1 VGLMQQACFEF
12 DAQSEDWGASAPM
25 LEQCDEPK
33 PVAGES
39 DVNDHGRT
47 VLVNWVGTGATLRA
61 HDGLCPDGDSFW
73 APNLLL
79 IQSKLLAGFDVGID
93 RLAVTSRP
101 DARRHEHRFKT
112 ANPLSRNQIRRSAAP
127 QTGPRAAFANAVA
140 TPYTGGGA

>member
-1 VGLMQQACFEF
+1 MRQACFEL

-39 DVNDHGRT
+39 DVNDHGRA

-61 HDGLCPDGDSFW
+61 LDGLCPGGDSFW
-73 APNLLL
+73 VPNLLL
-79 IQSKLLAGFDVGID
+79 IRNKLLAGSGVGVD
-93 RLAVTSRP
+93 RLAVTPRP
-101 DARRHEHRFKT
+101 DARWHEHRFKT
-112 ANPLSRNQIRRSAAP
+112 ANPLSRKQIRRSAVPLA
-127 QTGPRAAFANAVA
+127 GPRAAFANAVA